1 MRYLLVTYIRKPGGQ
16 IDEQVGFSKR
26 LRNSDIQTCS
36 VIMDYA
42 EQKILKCV
50 IEGQTLE
57 RDFMNLHIYYEQA
70 YPKMIG
76 ELARMHGAVDV
87 ESIAPLEVIEPK
99 NEQ

>member
-16 IDEQVGFSKR
+16 IDEQVGFAKR
-26 LRNSDIQTCS
+26 LRNGDIQTCN

-42 EQKILKCV
+42 QQQVTKCV
-50 IEGQTLE
+50 IEGRVLE
-57 RDFMNLHIYYEQA
+57 RDFMSLHTYYEQA

-76 ELARMHGAVDV
+76 ELARMNGAIEVV
-87 ESIAPLEVIEPK
+87 APEETIEPK